1 MAHLDASFRETG
13 SCSTAMS
20 LHDLRLIVV
29 EPIRSCQM
37 QPANQLIFVTRGQE
51 EEEASDDDGEEE

>member
-1 MAHLDASFRETG
+1 
-13 SCSTAMS
+13 
-20 LHDLRLIVV
+20 
-29 EPIRSCQM
+29 M